1 MTLKPR
7 DKLKNYTSLNAQ
19 IRDAESQIAS
29 RRHMVGARTKTLIED
44 IHSSITAPSS
54 LLLAGEMGFIMAE
67 FSKCPASNVPDT
79 AGEAKAGQ
87 TETTLFTSSVN
98 LMLSAYT
105 LYKAL
110 PVNWLLRGFFQSDNA
125 QIPAPR
131 VNCEHPSG
139 GVTSNYD
146 RRLRDEE

>member
-7 DKLKNYTSLNAQ
+7 DKLKKYTSLNAQ
-19 IRDAESQIAS
+19 IQDAESQIAS
-29 RRHMVGARTKTLIED
+29 RRHMVGARTATLIED

-67 FSKCPASNVPDT
+67 FSKCPAPNVPDT
-79 AGEAKAGQ
+79 GGEAKAGE
-87 TETTLFTSSVN
+87 TGTTLFKSSVN

-105 LYKAL
+105 LYQAL
-110 PVNWLLRGFFQSDNA
+110 PVSWLLRGFFQSDNG
-125 QIPAPR
+125 QISAPR
-131 VNCEHPSG
+131 VNGENPSG

-146 RRLRDEE
+146 CRLRDEG